1 MNLKLRSTEKLQ
13 IYAAYIEP
21 KKKKNVH
28 FESNVK
34 DNQQR
39 TFKDLVKKS

>member
-13 IYAAYIEP
+13 IYAVYIEP
-21 KKKKNVH
+21 KKKNVH